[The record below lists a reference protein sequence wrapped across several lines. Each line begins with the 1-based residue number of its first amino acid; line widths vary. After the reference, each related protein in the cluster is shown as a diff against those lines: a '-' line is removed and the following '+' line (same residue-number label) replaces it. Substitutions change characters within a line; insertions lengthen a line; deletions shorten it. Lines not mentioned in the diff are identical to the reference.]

1 MNNNNT
7 TTAEARQAR
16 KKKIGGKAMR
26 YGGKGPLPRRFCAR
40 CLEVAD
46 CYRSLLVAIVLVL
59 VVYRIRSL
67 CPVYEG
73 RQW

>member
-1 MNNNNT
+1 
-7 TTAEARQAR
+7 
-16 KKKIGGKAMR
+16 MR

-59 VVYRIRSL
+59 VVYRIRSISVSRIRREAVVVAVAVAEL
-67 CPVYEG
+67 AKRHLGVNDT
-73 RQW
+73 R